1 MTTAELAGRRSG
13 AELLAAAQA
22 VIPGGVNS
30 ATRLVGVPHAIT
42 AASGAHVTD
51 ADGRRYLDYHAAFG
65 AILLGHAAPEVDDA
79 VRAAIGGVDLVG
91 WGVTEPEI
99 ELARLVTE
107 TIPSAEQMISAMSGS
122 EATAQAVRLSRAV
135 TGRPLI
141 VKFQGGF
148 HGWHDAVARNVI
160 SAPDRAYGSDPLSG
174 GILPEALDAT
184 LIAEF
189 NDLDSVRAL
198 YEAHPDRIAA
208 VIMEPIPH
216 NVGALVPTREFVTGL
231 RALTAEQGSLL
242 IFDEVITGFRHA
254 PGGYQQVC
262 GVLPDLT
269 TFGKAMGNGYPI
281 AGLAGPRRLMEH
293 FSSAGGEVLLAGT
306 FNGNPVSSTAAI
318 ATITYLREHPD
329 FYERTHALGDRM
341 RAGLTGIC
349 ADLGIAATA
358 AGFGGVFSLYFIE
371 GPIRGYR
378 DLLRNDHAAY
388 VAFHRRMTDRGFLM
402 LPLTLKRNHISAAHT
417 EADIDRTLDAARD
430 VLRSIRDDG
439 ILTPAE

>member
-417 EADIDRTLDAARD
+417 EEDIDRTLDAARD